1 MVSYMSRARSL
12 PSEQVIIQAPMSYTG
27 SRRRIV
33 RRVTRHT
40 RLALPAAIP
49 LTAVAW
55 VAVTAWYVVF
65 GVLVIPW
72 RLVRRGHRQE
82 RRDQLRHRE
91 AMARPSS
98 P

>member
-1 MVSYMSRARSL
+1 MSKNRQL
-12 PSEQVIIQAPMSYTG
+12 PSEQVIVQAPMSYTG

-49 LTAVAW
+49 ITAAAW
-55 VAVTAWYVVF
+55 LVVTAWYVVF

-72 RLVRRGHRQE
+72 RLIRRSHRVE

-91 AMARPSS
+91 AIARPSS

>member
-1 MVSYMSRARSL
+1 MAKTRTL

-40 RLALPAAIP
+40 RLALPVAVPVVAA
-49 LTAVAW
+49 AW
-55 VAVTAWYVVF
+55 LVVTAWYVVF

-72 RLVRRGHRQE
+72 RLIRRGHRME

-91 AMARPSS
+91 AIARPSS